1 VTASAGP
8 VDPVVIARFGRPYGI
23 KGWVWLQ
30 VFTRPIENIE
40 RYRDVYLRTERGE
53 TRPVKIEKLTVH
65 PKGVAI
71 KLAGVDDRTG
81 IESLARAEVLV
92 GRDALPPAGPNEYY
106 WRDLMGCEVVH
117 LSGQVL
123 GEVRDIME
131 TGANDVL
138 VVQGDRERL
147 IPFLPDEVIRAVDL
161 DARRIEV
168 DWDPDF

>member
-1 VTASAGP
+1 MTASTEP
-8 VDPVVIARFGRPYGI
+8 VDPVVIAQLGRPYGI

-30 VFTRPIENIE
+30 VFTRPIENIK
-40 RYRDVYLRTERGE
+40 RYRDVTLRTERGE
-53 TRPVKIEKLTVH
+53 TRPAQFEKLTVH
-65 PKGVAI
+65 PKGVTVKI
-71 KLAGVDDRTG
+71 AGFDDRTAV
-81 IESLARAEVLV
+81 ESLGRAEVV
-92 GRDALPPAGPNEYY
+92 VDREALPPAGPNEYY
-106 WRDLMGCEVVH
+106 WRDLIGCEVVH

-123 GEVRDIME
+123 GEVKDMME

-161 DARRIEV
+161 DERRIEV